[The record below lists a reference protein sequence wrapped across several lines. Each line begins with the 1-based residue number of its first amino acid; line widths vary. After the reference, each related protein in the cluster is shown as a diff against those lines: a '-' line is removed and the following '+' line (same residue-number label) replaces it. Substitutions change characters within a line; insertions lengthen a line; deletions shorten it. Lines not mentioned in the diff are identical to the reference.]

1 MLTCVSGCWL
11 YLDYGGTL
19 EFLSYDET
27 HGSNH
32 KLIDLQL
39 EMYLLL
45 MRKNICL
52 EILRQLTQRVIGFFH
67 EMPFRSYLGR
77 FFSIPVWRN
86 NRREL

>member
-11 YLDYGGTL
+11 CLDYEGAL
-19 EFLSYDET
+19 KFLSYDET
-27 HGSNH
+27 DESNQ

-45 MRKNICL
+45 MRKNIYP
-52 EILRQLTQRVIGFFH
+52 EILRQLTQRVIEFFH
-67 EMPFRSYLGR
+67 EMPLRSYLGR
-77 FFSIPVWRN
+77 LFSIPVWKN